1 MRNPLAHMKAKPAKL
16 EPIIQLWLLRIL
28 VALGGQNELFR
39 KGHGFSNDAIA
50 ESLGLGHWIDPVPHD
65 FDHKTVRTEL
75 RLMHQEAESAAD
87 EVSVPECLRL
97 NVARLSDLVGLQET
111 ECRLLE
117 FAVLIHNERH
127 LDDVADWLGA
137 MTSGKVSYVLS
148 AILGLPEKD
157 VRAALSPQGVLAHS
171 GLLSVDRTG
180 PGTLRAKLD
189 LISNSFADTMAAS
202 ETDPVTMLRGTVSA
216 AGPGRLSLK
225 DYGHIQSSIDVMRHY
240 LRSTGQTGQQGVN
253 IFLYGVPGT
262 GKSQLARALAQ
273 DMGCELFE
281 VSSEDADGDPVNGER
296 RLRALRAAQSVFSK
310 RRSLILFDEVED
322 VFNDGDFFSGRKSTA
337 QTRKAWVNRCLE
349 ENPVPT
355 IWLSNSIRGLDPAFI
370 RRFDMVVELPVPS
383 RSQREQILRASC
395 SDLLMPNHIARI
407 ADAETLAPAVV
418 EKATAVVRSI
428 KEDLGPEKSA
438 AAFEQLINNTLEA
451 QGHRSLTQHDPN
463 QLPEV
468 YDPLFINAD
477 ANLAGVAAGLAKSR
491 VGRLCLYGPSGT
503 GKTAYGRWL
512 AQQLDIPLSVKRASD
527 LMSPYVGENE
537 QNIAQAFRRAAQDG
551 ALLMIDE
558 VDSFLQDRRG
568 AQRGWEVSMVN
579 EMLTQMESYPG
590 IFIASTNLMAGLD
603 QAALRRFDLKVKFDF
618 LRPEQAWELL
628 CRYSVQIGL
637 GVPQLDLRGRLGRLS
652 CLTPG
657 DFAAVLRQHRFRPI
671 ASPQCLVVALE
682 GECTVKEGERAPIG
696 FI

>member
-1 MRNPLAHMKAKPAKL
+1 MQSLLTPSTVKSTKL
-16 EPIIQLWLLRIL
+16 EPIIQLWLLRML
-28 VALGGQNELFR
+28 VNLGGQHELFSKR
-39 KGHGFSNDAIA
+39 HGFSNDAIA
-50 ESLGLGHWIDPVPHD
+50 ESLGLGHWIDPAPND
-65 FDHKTVRTEL
+65 FDPKAVRSEL
-75 RLMHQEAESAAD
+75 RQMCQDAEMAASS
-87 EVSVPECLRL
+87 VSVSECLRL
-97 NVARLSDLVGLQET
+97 NVERLAALVGFNQI

-117 FAVLIHNERH
+117 FAVLVHNERH
-127 LDDVADWLGA
+127 LDDVADWLGQ
-137 MTSGKVSYVLS
+137 MTSGKVSHVLS
-148 AILGLPEKD
+148 GILGLSEKE
-157 VRAALSPQGVLAHS
+157 VRVALSPQGLLASS
-171 GLLSVDRTG
+171 GVLSVDRLG

-189 LISNSFADTMAAS
+189 LISDGFADTMAAS

-216 AGPGRLSLK
+216 AGPGKLSLK
-225 DYGHIQSSIDVMRHY
+225 DYAHIQSSIEVMRHY
-240 LRSTGQTGQQGVN
+240 LHYTAQTGKQGVN
-253 IFLYGVPGT
+253 IFLYGIPGT

-273 DMGCELFE
+273 DVGCELFE
-281 VSSEDADGDPVNGER
+281 VASEDADGDPVNGER

-310 RRSLILFDEVED
+310 RRPLILFDEVED
-322 VFNDGDFFSGRKSTA
+322 VFNDGDLFSGRKSTA
-337 QTRKAWVNRCLE
+337 QTRKAWVNRVLE

-355 IWLSNSIRGLDPAFI
+355 LWLSNSISGLDPAFI

-383 RSQREQILRASC
+383 RSRREQALRASC
-395 SDLLMPNHIARI
+395 SDVLMPGHIARI

-418 EKATAVVRSI
+418 ERATAVVRSI

-451 QGHRSLTQHDPN
+451 QGHRSLAQHDSN
-463 QLPEV
+463 RLPEV
-468 YDPLFINAD
+468 YAPSFINAD
-477 ANLAGVAAGLAKSR
+477 ADLAQVATGIARAG
-491 VGRLCLYGPSGT
+491 VGRLCLYGPPGT

-512 AQQLDIPLSVKRASD
+512 AQQLDIPLSIKRASD

-537 QNIAQAFRRAAQDG
+537 QNIAQAFRRAAKDG

-618 LRPEQAWELL
+618 LRPGQAWDLL
-628 CRYSVQIGL
+628 CRYCAQMGL
-637 GVPQLDLRGRLGRLS
+637 ESPQQDLRGRLGRLVS
-652 CLTPG
+652 LTPG
-657 DFAAVLRQHRFRPI
+657 DFATVLRQHQFRPVS
-671 ASPQCLVVALE
+671 SPLCLVAALE
-682 GECTVKEGERAPIG
+682 GECTVKGGERAPIG